1 MLYTYIMVNKN
12 KQKIFRENNF
22 YSIQESGI
30 GFMVALLAPYAV
42 SLVVILVVQMIIA
55 GGGDSSAITNS
66 IAYKIISCLIS
77 PIAFCVAFFAFN
89 KVKKISIRAAKVDF
103 KIGTWNMII
112 CFVISLICY
121 FGCMYFIGGIDHLL
135 ELGGYKLSGIS
146 LPVDNAG
153 WLVLSIILLALL
165 PAIFEELFFRGI
177 ILNSLRDGLG
187 DTSALFISA
196 FLFAIMHG
204 SIQQFVYPLI
214 LGIVLGWIAMRTGST
229 FSSMLVHFLNNTIAV
244 VINYFTIRNEL
255 DMSIGYNAWQWALAV
270 ALVLIAAVIVYL
282 IERFYFKH
290 KNQEK
295 SAEIAE
301 GENLSEEQQKKPKKS
316 EKTSQKSIKNV
327 PMLLWVGIGIAVI
340 LFIVNT
346 AIGFMPSTGG

>member
-1 MLYTYIMVNKN
+1 MLYTIVMTNAK

-22 YSIQESGI
+22 YTMQETGV

-42 SLVVILVVQMIIA
+42 SLAVLLVCQMIVSS
-55 GGGDSSAITNS
+55 GVDSITLTNS
-66 IAYKIISCLIS
+66 LAYRLIS
-77 PIAFCVAFFAFN
+77 TLVSPVAFCIAFFAFN
-89 KVKKISIRAAKVDF
+89 KVKKISCKAAKVDF
-103 KIGTWNMII
+103 KIGTWNMIM
-112 CFVISLICY
+112 CFVISLVCY

-135 ELGGYKLSGIS
+135 ELGGYDLQAIS
-146 LPVDNAG
+146 LPVDNFG
-153 WLVLSIILLALL
+153 WLLLSILLLAAL
-165 PAIFEELFFRGI
+165 PAIFEELVFRGI
-177 ILNSLRDGLG
+177 LLNGLRDGLG
-187 DTSALFISA
+187 DTSALLMSA

-204 SIQQFVYPLI
+204 SIQQLIYPFI
-214 LGIVLGWIAMRTGST
+214 LGMVLGWIAMRTGST

-244 VINYFTIRNEL
+244 VINYFTVRNEL
-255 DMSIGYNAWQWALAV
+255 DMSIDYNAWQWVLAV
-270 ALVLIAAVIVYL
+270 ALVLVAATIVYV

-295 SAEIAE
+295 PAETVEDIDLLNE
-301 GENLSEEQQKKPKKS
+301 DKKNVKKAA
-316 EKTSQKSIKNV
+316 KAPQKSIKNV

>member
-1 MLYTYIMVNKN
+1 MLYTIVMTNAK

-22 YSIQESGI
+22 YTMQDAGV
-30 GFMVALLAPYAV
+30 GFMVALLAPYAI
-42 SLVVILVVQMIIA
+42 SLVVLLVVSLI
-55 GGGDSSAITNS
+55 GVDSDALANS
-66 IAYKIISCLIS
+66 LAYNIVSKLVS
-77 PIAFCVAFFAFN
+77 PLAFCIAFFAFN
-89 KVKKISIRAAKVDF
+89 KVKKIGFKAAKVDF
-103 KIGTWNMII
+103 KIGTWNMIM
-112 CFVISLICY
+112 CFVVSLVCY

-135 ELGGYKLSGIS
+135 ELGGYDLQAIS

-153 WLVLSIILLALL
+153 WLVLSILLLAAL
-165 PAIFEELFFRGI
+165 PAIFEELIFRGVL
-177 ILNSLRDGLG
+177 LNGLRDGLG
-187 DTSALFISA
+187 DVLALFMSA

-255 DMSIGYNAWQWALAV
+255 DMSIGYNAWQWVLAV
-270 ALVLIAAVIVYL
+270 ALVLVAAAIIYL

-295 SAEIAE
+295 QAETIDD
-301 GENLSEEQQKKPKKS
+301 ENLSNEGKKS
-316 EKTSQKSIKNV
+316 AKKAAKAPQKSIKNV
-327 PMLLWVGIGIAVI
+327 PMLLWIGMGIAVV

-346 AIGFMPSTGG
+346 AIGFMPSSGG

>member
-1 MLYTYIMVNKN
+1 MLYTIVMTNAK

-22 YSIQESGI
+22 YTIQESGI
-30 GFMVALLAPYAV
+30 GFLVALLAPYAI
-42 SLVVILVVQMIIA
+42 SLVVLLVVTLIGA
-55 GGGDSSAITNS
+55 DSETLANS
-66 IAYKIISCLIS
+66 LAYNIVTCLVS
-77 PIAFCVAFFAFN
+77 PLAFCIAFFAFN
-89 KVKKISIRAAKVDF
+89 KVKKISCKAAKVDF

-112 CFVISLICY
+112 CFVVSLVCF

-135 ELGGYKLSGIS
+135 ELGGYKLSGIT

-153 WLVLSIILLALL
+153 WLVLSIILLAAL
-165 PAIFEELFFRGI
+165 PAIFEELIFRGVL
-177 ILNSLRDGLG
+177 LNSLRDGLG
-187 DTSALFISA
+187 DIPALFMSA

-204 SIQQFVYPLI
+204 SIQQLVYPLI

-229 FSSMLVHFLNNTIAV
+229 FSSMLVHFLNNTITL

-255 DMSIGYNAWQWALAV
+255 DMSIDYNAWQWVLAV
-270 ALVLIAAVIVYL
+270 ALVLVAAVIIYL

-295 SAEIAE
+295 PAEVAE
-301 GENLSEEQQKKPKKS
+301 DESLSENDKKS
-316 EKTSQKSIKNV
+316 AKKAAKAPQKSIKNV

-340 LFIVNT
+340 LLIINT
-346 AIGFMPSTGG
+346 AIGFMPSSGG